1 GYNAEAV
8 KILIFAAEG
17 LTKRSA
23 VGFLLR
29 SLIMFQTFIS
39 RHNSN
44 FFSDKLVLTSVTPA
58 SSAPVLQT
66 PKATSST
73 LYFDSLTV
81 NAGNGGFLHCIQM
94 DTSVNAANQVVSV
107 GADIAFDADPKFF
120 ACLVRFESSSVP
132 TTLPTA
138 YDVYPLV
145 GAHDGGF
152 LHCIQMDTSVNA
164 ANQVVSVGADIAFDA
179 DPKFFACLV
188 RFESSS
194 VPTTLPT
201 AYDVYPLDGRHDGGY
216 YTVKDCVTIDVLPR
230 TPGNNVYV
238 GFMVWSN
245 FTATK
250 CRGLVSLNQVIKEII
265 CLQPLK

>member
-1 GYNAEAV
+1 MIKLLSRKPTALRLVNPSAAKIKIFTAV

-94 DTSVNAANQVVSV
+94 DTSVNAANQVVS
-107 GADIAFDADPKFF
+107 
-120 ACLVRFESSSVP
+120 
-132 TTLPTA
+132 
-138 YDVYPLV
+138 
-145 GAHDGGF
+145 
-152 LHCIQMDTSVNA
+152 
-164 ANQVVSVGADIAFDA
+164 
-179 DPKFFACLV
+179 
-188 RFESSS
+188 
-194 VPTTLPT
+194 
-201 AYDVYPLDGRHDGGY
+201 
-216 YTVKDCVTIDVLPR
+216 
-230 TPGNNVYV
+230 
-238 GFMVWSN
+238 
-245 FTATK
+245 
-250 CRGLVSLNQVIKEII
+250 
-265 CLQPLK
+265 

>member
-1 GYNAEAV
+1 MCVVCLLNLLCAYFVLVYFVVLFFFFFKQKTAYEIGLGIPAEPLFRSAV

-81 NAGNGGFLHCIQM
+81 NAGN
-94 DTSVNAANQVVSV
+94 
-107 GADIAFDADPKFF
+107 
-120 ACLVRFESSSVP
+120 
-132 TTLPTA
+132 
-138 YDVYPLV
+138 
-145 GAHDGGF
+145 
-152 LHCIQMDTSVNA
+152 
-164 ANQVVSVGADIAFDA
+164 
-179 DPKFFACLV
+179 
-188 RFESSS
+188 
-194 VPTTLPT
+194 
-201 AYDVYPLDGRHDGGY
+201 
-216 YTVKDCVTIDVLPR
+216 
-230 TPGNNVYV
+230 
-238 GFMVWSN
+238 
-245 FTATK
+245 
-250 CRGLVSLNQVIKEII
+250 
-265 CLQPLK
+265 

>member
-1 GYNAEAV
+1 V

-44 FFSDKLVLTSVTPA
+44 FFSDKLDLTSVTPA

-73 LYFDSLTV
+73 FYFDSLSFNFV
-81 NAGNGGFLHCIQM
+81 NVVFFHWIHM
-94 DTSVNAANQVVSV
+94 ESSVNAAIHVVSV

-120 ACLVRFESSSVP
+120 S
-132 TTLPTA
+132 
-138 YDVYPLV
+138 
-145 GAHDGGF
+145 
-152 LHCIQMDTSVNA
+152 
-164 ANQVVSVGADIAFDA
+164 
-179 DPKFFACLV
+179 CLV

-201 AYDVYPLDGRHDGGY
+201 AYDVYPLDGRHAGGY
-216 YTVKDCVTIDVLPR
+216 YTVKD
-230 TPGNNVYV
+230 
-238 GFMVWSN
+238 
-245 FTATK
+245 
-250 CRGLVSLNQVIKEII
+250 
-265 CLQPLK
+265 

>member
-1 GYNAEAV
+1 
-8 KILIFAAEG
+8 
-17 LTKRSA
+17 
-23 VGFLLR
+23 
-29 SLIMFQTFIS
+29 MFQTFIS

-81 NAGNGGFLHCIQM
+81 NAGIGGFLHCIQM
-94 DTSVNAANQVVSV
+94 DPSVNAAKQGVSV
-107 GADIAFDADPKFF
+107 G
-120 ACLVRFESSSVP
+120 
-132 TTLPTA
+132 
-138 YDVYPLV
+138 
-145 GAHDGGF
+145 
-152 LHCIQMDTSVNA
+152 
-164 ANQVVSVGADIAFDA
+164 
-179 DPKFFACLV
+179 
-188 RFESSS
+188 
-194 VPTTLPT
+194 
-201 AYDVYPLDGRHDGGY
+201 RHAGGY

-250 CRGLVSLNQVIKEII
+250 CRGLVSL
-265 CLQPLK
+265 

>member
-1 GYNAEAV
+1 
-8 KILIFAAEG
+8 
-17 LTKRSA
+17 
-23 VGFLLR
+23 
-29 SLIMFQTFIS
+29 MFQTFIS

-138 YDVYPLV
+138 YDVYPLD
-145 GAHDGGF
+145 GRHDGGYY
-152 LHCIQMDTSVNA
+152 T
-164 ANQVVSVGADIAFDA
+164 VVKLFG
-179 DPKFFACLV
+179 CLV
-188 RFESSS
+188 WFGSCS
-194 VPTTLPT
+194 VPATWPT

-250 CRGLVSLNQVIKEII
+250 CRGLVSLNQ
-265 CLQPLK
+265 